1 MKNAFNDSLGINI
14 NQYICCVNMILV
26 TGALGQIGTELVLA
40 LQEKYGK
47 DKMSIG
53 IEPLGEMVLIELEQA
68 AEKTA
73 SGLML
78 PEAAREK
85 MNVGTVVAAGPESE
99 NVKAGDK
106 IVYKKYARTEL
117 SWGDTD
123 YLLIKSEDL
132 QAKVK

>member
-1 MKNAFNDSLGINI
+1 MT
-14 NQYICCVNMILV
+14 V
-26 TGALGQIGTELVLA
+26 
-40 LQEKYGK
+40 
-47 DKMSIG
+47 G
-53 IEPLGEMVLIELEQA
+53 IEPLGEMVLIALEKA
-68 AEKTA
+68 AEKTD

-106 IVYKKYARTEL
+106 VVYKKYAGTEIT
-117 SWGDTD
+117 WGKTD
-123 YLLIKSEDL
+123 YLLLKSEDL

>member
-1 MKNAFNDSLGINI
+1 MT
-14 NQYICCVNMILV
+14 V
-26 TGALGQIGTELVLA
+26 
-40 LQEKYGK
+40 
-47 DKMSIG
+47 G
-53 IEPLGEMVLIELEQA
+53 IEPLGEMVLIALEKA

-85 MNVGTVVAAGPESE
+85 MNVGTVVAAGPDSE

-106 IVYKKYARTEL
+106 VVYKKYAGTEIT
-117 SWGDTD
+117 WDETD
-123 YLLIKSEDL
+123 YLLLKSEDL

>member
-1 MKNAFNDSLGINI
+1 
-14 NQYICCVNMILV
+14 
-26 TGALGQIGTELVLA
+26 
-40 LQEKYGK
+40 
-47 DKMSIG
+47 MSIG

-85 MNVGTVVAAGPESE
+85 MNVGTVVAVGPDAE
-99 NVKAGDK
+99 NVKAGNK
-106 IVYKKYARTEL
+106 VIYKKYAGTEL
-117 SWGDTD
+117 TWDD
-123 YLLIKSEDL
+123 KEYLLVKSEDL

>member
-1 MKNAFNDSLGINI
+1 MSG
-14 NQYICCVNMILV
+14 QPILNN
-26 TGALGQIGTELVLA
+26 GEN
-40 LQEKYGK
+40 
-47 DKMSIG
+47 KMSIG
-53 IEPLGEMVLIELEQA
+53 IEPLGEMVLVELEQA

-106 IVYKKYARTEL
+106 IVYKKYAGTEL

>member
-1 MKNAFNDSLGINI
+1 MT
-14 NQYICCVNMILV
+14 V
-26 TGALGQIGTELVLA
+26 
-40 LQEKYGK
+40 
-47 DKMSIG
+47 G
-53 IEPLGEMVLIELEQA
+53 IEPLGEMVLIALEKA

-106 IVYKKYARTEL
+106 VVYKKYAGTEIT
-117 SWGDTD
+117 WGETD
-123 YLLIKSEDL
+123 YLLLKSEDL

>member
-1 MKNAFNDSLGINI
+1 MT
-14 NQYICCVNMILV
+14 VR
-26 TGALGQIGTELVLA
+26 
-40 LQEKYGK
+40 
-47 DKMSIG
+47 
-53 IEPLGEMVLIELEQA
+53 IEPLGEMVLIALEKA

-85 MNVGTVVAAGPESE
+85 MNVGTVVAAGPDSE

-106 IVYKKYARTEL
+106 VVYKKYAGTEIT
-117 SWGDTD
+117 WDETD
-123 YLLIKSEDL
+123 YLLLKSEDL

>member
-1 MKNAFNDSLGINI
+1 M
-14 NQYICCVNMILV
+14 
-26 TGALGQIGTELVLA
+26 T
-40 LQEKYGK
+40 
-47 DKMSIG
+47 IG

-85 MNVGTVVAAGPESE
+85 MNVGTVVAVGPDAE
-99 NVKAGDK
+99 NVKAGNK
-106 IVYKKYARTEL
+106 VIYKKYAGTEL
-117 SWGDTD
+117 TWDD
-123 YLLIKSEDL
+123 KEYLLVKSEDL

>member
-1 MKNAFNDSLGINI
+1 
-14 NQYICCVNMILV
+14 
-26 TGALGQIGTELVLA
+26 
-40 LQEKYGK
+40 
-47 DKMSIG
+47 MSIG

-99 NVKAGDK
+99 NVKTGYK
-106 IVYKKYARTEL
+106 VVYKKYAGTEL
-117 SWGDTD
+117 TWGDKE
-123 YLLIKSEDL
+123 YLLVKSEDL
-132 QAKVK
+132 QAKVM

>member
-1 MKNAFNDSLGINI
+1 MSVGI
-14 NQYICCVNMILV
+14 
-26 TGALGQIGTELVLA
+26 
-40 LQEKYGK
+40 
-47 DKMSIG
+47 D
-53 IEPLGEMVLIELEQA
+53 PLGEMVLIELEKA

-85 MNVGTVVAAGPESE
+85 MNVGTVVAAGPDSE

-106 IVYKKYARTEL
+106 VVYKKYAGTEIT
-117 SWGDTD
+117 WGETD
-123 YLLIKSEDL
+123 FLLLKSEDL

>member
-1 MKNAFNDSLGINI
+1 M
-14 NQYICCVNMILV
+14 
-26 TGALGQIGTELVLA
+26 T
-40 LQEKYGK
+40 
-47 DKMSIG
+47 IG

-85 MNVGTVVAAGPESE
+85 MNVGTVVAVGPDAE
-99 NVKAGDK
+99 NVKASNK
-106 IVYKKYARTEL
+106 VIYKKYAGTEL
-117 SWGDTD
+117 TWDD
-123 YLLIKSEDL
+123 KEYLLVKSEDL

>member
-1 MKNAFNDSLGINI
+1 MT
-14 NQYICCVNMILV
+14 V
-26 TGALGQIGTELVLA
+26 
-40 LQEKYGK
+40 
-47 DKMSIG
+47 G
-53 IEPLGEMVLIELEQA
+53 IEPLGEMVLIALEKA
-68 AEKTA
+68 AEKTD

-106 IVYKKYARTEL
+106 VVYKKYAGTEIT
-117 SWGDTD
+117 WGETD
-123 YLLIKSEDL
+123 YLLLKSEDL

>member
-1 MKNAFNDSLGINI
+1 
-14 NQYICCVNMILV
+14 
-26 TGALGQIGTELVLA
+26 
-40 LQEKYGK
+40 
-47 DKMSIG
+47 MSIG

-73 SGLML
+73 SGFML

-106 IVYKKYARTEL
+106 IVYKKYAGTEL
-117 SWGDTD
+117 SWGDVD

>member
-1 MKNAFNDSLGINI
+1 MT
-14 NQYICCVNMILV
+14 V
-26 TGALGQIGTELVLA
+26 
-40 LQEKYGK
+40 
-47 DKMSIG
+47 G
-53 IEPLGEMVLIELEQA
+53 IEPLGEMVLIELEKA

-85 MNVGTVVAAGPESE
+85 MNVGTVVAAGPDSE

-106 IVYKKYARTEL
+106 VVYKKYAGTEIT
-117 SWGDTD
+117 WGETD
-123 YLLIKSEDL
+123 FLLLKSEDL

>member
-1 MKNAFNDSLGINI
+1 MT
-14 NQYICCVNMILV
+14 V
-26 TGALGQIGTELVLA
+26 
-40 LQEKYGK
+40 
-47 DKMSIG
+47 G
-53 IEPLGEMVLIELEQA
+53 IEPLGEMVLIALEKA

-85 MNVGTVVAAGPESE
+85 MNVGTVVAAGPDSE

-106 IVYKKYARTEL
+106 VVYKKYAGTEIT
-117 SWGDTD
+117 WDETD
-123 YLLIKSEDL
+123 YLLLKSENL

>member
-1 MKNAFNDSLGINI
+1 
-14 NQYICCVNMILV
+14 
-26 TGALGQIGTELVLA
+26 
-40 LQEKYGK
+40 
-47 DKMSIG
+47 MSVG
-53 IEPLGEMVLIELEQA
+53 IEPLGEMGLIELEKA

-85 MNVGTVVAAGPESE
+85 MNVGTVVAAGPDSE

-106 IVYKKYARTEL
+106 VVYKKYAGTEIT
-117 SWGDTD
+117 WGETD
-123 YLLIKSEDL
+123 FLLLKSEDL

>member
-1 MKNAFNDSLGINI
+1 
-14 NQYICCVNMILV
+14 
-26 TGALGQIGTELVLA
+26 
-40 LQEKYGK
+40 
-47 DKMSIG
+47 MSVG
-53 IEPLGEMVLIELEQA
+53 IEPLGEMVLIELEKA

-85 MNVGTVVAAGPESE
+85 MNVGTVVAACPDSE

-106 IVYKKYARTEL
+106 VVYKKYAGTEIT
-117 SWGDTD
+117 WGETD
-123 YLLIKSEDL
+123 FLLLKSEDL

>member
-1 MKNAFNDSLGINI
+1 
-14 NQYICCVNMILV
+14 
-26 TGALGQIGTELVLA
+26 
-40 LQEKYGK
+40 
-47 DKMSIG
+47 MSIG

-73 SGLML
+73 SGFML

-106 IVYKKYARTEL
+106 VVYKKYAGTEL
-117 SWGDTD
+117 TWEDTE
-123 YLLIKSEDL
+123 YLLVKSAGIL
-132 QAKVK
+132 CKLQVQRPLCNQAKLRV

>member
-1 MKNAFNDSLGINI
+1 
-14 NQYICCVNMILV
+14 
-26 TGALGQIGTELVLA
+26 
-40 LQEKYGK
+40 
-47 DKMSIG
+47 MSIG
-53 IEPLGEMVLIELEQA
+53 IEPLGEMVLVELEQA

-85 MNVGTVVAAGPESE
+85 MNVGTVVAVGPDSE
-99 NVKAGDK
+99 NVNAGDK
-106 IVYKKYARTEL
+106 IVYKKYAGTEL
-117 SWGDTD
+117 SWGDSD